1 MESQLRGLLGQTIH
15 NTERYNEFLPAL
27 PAIHQRLMEI
37 RQIGVRVFTTDA
49 PLEVMVAG
57 GGLASGGITI
67 NMAGSSFIGFRDLDA
82 FLDELA
88 RRLRQRM

>member
-1 MESQLRGLLGQTIH
+1 
-15 NTERYNEFLPAL
+15 
-27 PAIHQRLMEI
+27 MEI
-37 RQIGVRVFTTDA
+37 RQIGVRVFTMDA

-57 GGLASGGITI
+57 GGLAGGGIPI
-67 NMAGSSFIGFRDLDA
+67 NREGSNVIGFRDLDA